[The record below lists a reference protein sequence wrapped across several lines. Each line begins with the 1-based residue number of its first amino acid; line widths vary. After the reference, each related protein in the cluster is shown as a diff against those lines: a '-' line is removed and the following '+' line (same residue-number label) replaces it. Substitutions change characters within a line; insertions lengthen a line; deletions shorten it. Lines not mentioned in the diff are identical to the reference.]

1 VQTAVIIKNHKST
14 LLGITRNAGFTLIEI
29 MVVILIV
36 GLIVGV
42 ASSSLSNRSAIT
54 ERVAL
59 KEFAN
64 RLAMVLSESALS
76 GKAWGIRI
84 ERIPPGAA
92 IYKNESNDNSVNDSE
107 TDLFAYHWLLLQ
119 DDQTWKYATPA
130 ELDEQHTFPESTDI
144 VLNVENN
151 PAEITS
157 AVVKADEDNPLKPQ
171 IFLLPSGE
179 VSPFS
184 VEISSTEKDDPNQKG
199 LLLSVDTLGRI
210 TLPKAED

>member
-1 VQTAVIIKNHKST
+1 VQAAVIIKNHKST
-14 LLGITRNAGFTLIEI
+14 LLGVTRNAGFTLIEI
-29 MVVILIV
+29 MVVILII

-92 IYKNESNDNSVNDSE
+92 INENSVNDSE
-107 TDLFAYHWLLLQ
+107 TDLFTYHWLLLQ

-157 AVVKADEDNPLKPQ
+157 AAVKADEDNPLKPQ

-184 VEISSTEKDDPNQKG
+184 VEISSSEKDDSNQKG

>member
-1 VQTAVIIKNHKST
+1 VQAAVIIKNHKST
-14 LLGITRNAGFTLIEI
+14 LLGVTRNAGFTLIEI
-29 MVVILIV
+29 MVVILII

-92 IYKNESNDNSVNDSE
+92 INENSVNDSE
-107 TDLFAYHWLLLQ
+107 TDLFTYHWLLLQ

-130 ELDEQHTFPESTDI
+130 ELDEQHTFPESADI
-144 VLNVENN
+144 ILNVENN

-157 AVVKADEDNPLKPQ
+157 AVVKADEENPLKPQ